1 MQKYIITLSATNF
14 LDQKDGFIDEFQHF
28 FAECILQKHTPPSEL
43 PGNALPHSLPCGRE
57 MGEKTAIPR
66 EQCLIYIEKKQK

>member
-1 MQKYIITLSATNF
+1 MNF
-14 LDQKDGFIDEFQHF
+14 SIFLLN
-28 FAECILQKHTPPSEL
+28 AYYTEL

-66 EQCLIYIEKKQK
+66 EQPVMNP